1 MARQRWGKRI
11 EFFLTAVG
19 FSVGVGDLWRF
30 PYLVMKNGGGA
41 FLIPIVI
48 FNVFGAIPI
57 VYLEM
62 IMGQYSQS
70 GAVSVWRV
78 CPLFK
83 GVGYGTIIAT
93 FLFSIYYAVIICW
106 MLYYFIHS
114 LFPKLPWDSCD
125 NDWNIQET
133 CVKIRVVEDS
143 VATTMASN
151 VSSITSTLS
160 PALTSTV
167 SNLTTAAVAK
177 MKPETASEQ
186 FFKYEALKISE
197 GLEELGAVNW
207 PIFGCLAA
215 IEVVCFLCI
224 FKGVKL
230 TGKVVYF
237 TVLGPFAILLVF
249 LIRGALLEGADI
261 GIKFYLTPDLDK
273 LSDISIWAEACMQV
287 FVSIG
292 PGFGGMITFASY
304 NKFSNNC
311 MRDAIL
317 VCLMD
322 LLTGFLGGFVIFSVL
337 GHVSHKTGI
346 EIENFKESGFSL
358 GFIAYPEAA
367 NYLPPPQL
375 WCALFFVMSI
385 FLGIDSQFPNYEIVV
400 TALRDEFSK
409 LLKGKT
415 TILTLIV
422 ILAAFLLAIPMVTEG
437 GMYLL
442 TLVDW
447 YAATF
452 SVTIFALTELLV
464 MTYIYGIKNIDQN
477 MLEMTGR
484 RVPIVFKICWLVITP
499 ILLTVTLGFTVYT
512 YSPPAYQ
519 GYVYKPW
526 AVALGWCI
534 AAASIV
540 PIPVYIMY
548 SLYNGEGTILERLRA
563 ETRPNELW
571 GPPAEVRELEG
582 KKHAHFALANQ
593 TLVVQ
598 DAEKSKEGDAA
609 VVNGGEVAYLK
620 KNNAFDNP
628 MFNTRL

>member
-106 MLYYFIHS
+106 ML
-114 LFPKLPWDSCD
+114 
-125 NDWNIQET
+125 
-133 CVKIRVVEDS
+133 VVEDS

-422 ILAAFLLAIPMVTEG
+422 ILVAFLLAIPMVTEG

-499 ILLTVTLGFTVYT
+499 ILLT
-512 YSPPAYQ
+512 
-519 GYVYKPW
+519 
-526 AVALGWCI
+526 
-534 AAASIV
+534 
-540 PIPVYIMY
+540 
-548 SLYNGEGTILERLRA
+548 RLRA